1 MPLGFKTRLNSASA
15 NGTSCA
21 RKGASGNELRADL
34 LRLTF
39 VTAKEAAILTLRQ
52 RSARSHVSG
61 SLAS

>member
-1 MPLGFKTRLNSASA
+1 MELR
-15 NGTSCA
+15 A

-39 VTAKEAAILTLRQ
+39 VTAKEEPILTLGR
-52 RSARSHVSG
+52 RSARFHVSG